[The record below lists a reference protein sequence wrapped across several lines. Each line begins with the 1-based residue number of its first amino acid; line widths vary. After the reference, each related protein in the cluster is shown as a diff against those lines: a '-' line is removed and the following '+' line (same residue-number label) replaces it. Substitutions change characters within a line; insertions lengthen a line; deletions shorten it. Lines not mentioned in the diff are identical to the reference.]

1 MSISIFL
8 LWLVSIPL
16 TVPGK
21 ATPDN
26 KAPNGKHVLPGS
38 QGYLLS
44 CGSDKEVE
52 SNKLKY
58 KPDDEFVAVGK
69 RAAIPQPNI
78 LPLLTSA
85 RYFPNPA
92 AKKYC
97 YTFPVYKGGKFLV
110 KTLYY
115 YGGFDGGKEPP
126 VFDQIIDGTK
136 WNVVNTTEDYSQ
148 GLSSYYEVIIMA
160 HGKTLSVCL
169 ARNMHTTSSPF
180 ISAIEV
186 HSLDDSVYNS
196 TDFKKHALITVARHS
211 FANAGEVIGFPD
223 DKFNRYWQPMV
234 DNHPVVS
241 SHSNVTISPFWNHPP
256 RKIFDTAITTSRGKI
271 LKVSWPPFSLPSY
284 HYYIALY
291 FHDNRTPSPF
301 SWRVFDVDINGQ
313 RFYSNLNV
321 TTSGVAVFATEWL
334 LGGYTEIILTPK
346 SNMPVG
352 PIINAAEVLEI
363 MPLEDKT
370 LTRDVVAMDQISKST
385 ENPPD
390 DWDGDPCMPKDHSWT
405 GLTCTDGGTVRVT
418 SLNLTGFGFSGLLPT
433 AIANLTALQH
443 LWLGDNRFEGP
454 IPDLSN
460 LKSLETLH
468 LENNRLEGSI
478 PESLGHLPKLR
489 ELFLQNNH
497 LKGEIPA
504 SLASNKGL
512 NIQYSPE
519 FT

>member
-1 MSISIFL
+1 MGSKGREHLDICNFRIALFFFMSIDTFFF
-8 LWLVSIPL
+8 
-16 TVPGK
+16 K
-21 ATPDN
+21 F
-26 KAPNGKHVLPGS
+26 VLNILKICFIYRFEYLKVKRFCYVYDS
-38 QGYLLS
+38 TAGYLLS

-211 FANAGEVIGFPD
+211 FANAGEVIG
-223 DKFNRYWQPMV
+223 
-234 DNHPVVS
+234 
-241 SHSNVTISPFWNHPP
+241 
-256 RKIFDTAITTSRGKI
+256 
-271 LKVSWPPFSLPSY
+271 
-284 HYYIALY
+284 
-291 FHDNRTPSPF
+291 
-301 SWRVFDVDINGQ
+301 
-313 RFYSNLNV
+313 
-321 TTSGVAVFATEWL
+321 
-334 LGGYTEIILTPK
+334 
-346 SNMPVG
+346 
-352 PIINAAEVLEI
+352 
-363 MPLEDKT
+363 
-370 LTRDVVAMDQISKST
+370 
-385 ENPPD
+385 
-390 DWDGDPCMPKDHSWT
+390 
-405 GLTCTDGGTVRVT
+405 
-418 SLNLTGFGFSGLLPT
+418 
-433 AIANLTALQH
+433 
-443 LWLGDNRFEGP
+443 
-454 IPDLSN
+454 
-460 LKSLETLH
+460 
-468 LENNRLEGSI
+468 
-478 PESLGHLPKLR
+478 
-489 ELFLQNNH
+489 
-497 LKGEIPA
+497 
-504 SLASNKGL
+504 
-512 NIQYSPE
+512 
-519 FT
+519 